1 MGTWTRR
8 EYLGALGAT
17 AAIAPWG
24 TAANARVAATAI
36 RSDADRLVRMR
47 GSPDGRP
54 VMWVYQGVLLLK
66 LEGQG
71 ARPLTGVSGM
81 SFTRAVQR
89 EPGVHDWQLDEVGY
103 YTDLSTGAVLD
114 TFVNPYTGKI
124 ELPAHYRSPQKLTYT
139 GSLALSREPLP
150 PGATYEGRI
159 TRLADVAGL
168 AAMTEDLY
176 VTLAAMPAMDGRPA
190 RAARTLSSL
199 GSFTASARAL
209 DGAGSKWID
218 CQMSYSTMNSL
229 APWLQMD
236 GVAGVQNIRLAG
248 RKCRLF
254 ERDAIPPWLH
264 ARIERDHPQFFAEPL
279 SWT

>member
-1 MGTWTRR
+1 MGPWTRR
-8 EYLGALGAT
+8 DCLGAFGAT
-17 AAIAPWG
+17 AATAFAG
-24 TAANARVAATAI
+24 SAANAGATRI

-47 GSPDGRP
+47 SSPDGQP

-66 LEGQG
+66 LEGQV
-71 ARPLTGVSGM
+71 ARPVTGVSGM
-81 SFTRAVQR
+81 SFTRAVER

-114 TFVNPYTGKI
+114 TFVNPYTGSTV
-124 ELPAHYRSPQKLTYT
+124 LPANYRSPQKLTYT

-176 VTLAAMPAMDGRPA
+176 VSIPAIPAANGRPT
-190 RAARTLSSL
+190 RAARMLSSL
-199 GSFTASARAL
+199 GSFSAAAADL
-209 DGAGSKWID
+209 DGTRAKWID
-218 CQMSYSTMNSL
+218 CQMSYSTMNSF

-236 GVAGVQNIRLAG
+236 GTAGVQNIRLAG

-254 ERDAIPPWLH
+254 ERDTIPPWLR
-264 ARIERDHPQFFAEPL
+264 ARVERDHPQFFAEPL
-279 SWT
+279 TWK

>member
-1 MGTWTRR
+1 MGLWTRR
-8 EYLGALGAT
+8 EYLGACSAAVG
-17 AAIAPWG
+17 AAIAG
-24 TAANARVAATAI
+24 SAANVGAAAARA

-47 GSPDGRP
+47 SSPDGRP

-66 LEGQG
+66 LEGQV
-71 ARPLTGVSGM
+71 ARPVTGVSGM
-81 SFTRAVQR
+81 SFTRAVER

-103 YTDLSTGAVLD
+103 YTDLATGAVLD
-114 TFVNPYTGKI
+114 TFVNPYTGSTV
-124 ELPAHYRSPQKLTYT
+124 LPANYRSPQKLTYT

-176 VTLAAMPAMDGRPA
+176 VSLPAMPAANGRPA
-190 RAARTLSSL
+190 RAARALSSL
-199 GSFTASARAL
+199 GSFTAAAADL

-218 CQMSYSTMNSL
+218 CQMSYSTMNSF

-236 GVAGVQNIRLAG
+236 GTAGVQNIRLAG
-248 RKCRLF
+248 RKCRLL
-254 ERDAIPPWLH
+254 ERGAIPSWLRE
-264 ARIERDHPQFFAEPL
+264 RIARDHPQFFDEPRT
-279 SWT
+279 WT